1 MTNLHFKTYD
11 HTIVSGLVSSAF
23 IAIVLTAL
31 KSTSAHSAPAPFRVV
46 LDPGHG
52 GQDHGTYYENS
63 QFRLAEKDV
72 ALAIAKETKAILESR
87 GIAVTLTRDEDHDLP
102 LAHRTALA
110 NRLKA
115 NLFLSIHLN
124 SSHAPR
130 ANTEGV
136 ETYILNT
143 QTDASSR
150 RLARIENSVVTQAP
164 DSNAPLEV
172 SLILKDLRLDA
183 NLAES
188 KRLACT
194 VQRHLV
200 SETTRFQQGPRSSV
214 KDVQRQMRLRD
225 RGVRQ
230 ALFHVLLG
238 ADMPSALVETGFLA
252 HAGDRKIIASVEGR
266 RTVARALASA
276 VEGFRKDQGTRRA
289 ADVLHK
295 CHLK

>member
-1 MTNLHFKTYD
+1 MMKSYFKTQDQPLLYVIA
-11 HTIVSGLVSSAF
+11 IVTLILTDASSAF
-23 IAIVLTAL
+23 AAL
-31 KSTSAHSAPAPFRVV
+31 SSFRVV

-52 GQDHGTYYENS
+52 GLDHGTFYETS

-72 ALAIAKETKAILESR
+72 ALAIAKDTKALLEKSGIL
-87 GIAVTLTRDEDHDLP
+87 VTLTREDDHDVP
-102 LAHRTALA
+102 LAQRTALA

-115 NLFLSIHLN
+115 DLFLSIHLN
-124 SSHAPR
+124 SSHSPR

-200 SETTRFQQGPRSSV
+200 AETTRFQQSTQSTP
-214 KDVQRQMRLRD
+214 KELQRQMRLRD

-252 HAGDRKIIASVEGR
+252 HAGDRKIIASPEGR
-266 RTVARALASA
+266 RTVARALTSA
-276 VEGFRKDQGTRRA
+276 IVGFQKDHGTRRA
-289 ADVLHK
+289 LDALQK